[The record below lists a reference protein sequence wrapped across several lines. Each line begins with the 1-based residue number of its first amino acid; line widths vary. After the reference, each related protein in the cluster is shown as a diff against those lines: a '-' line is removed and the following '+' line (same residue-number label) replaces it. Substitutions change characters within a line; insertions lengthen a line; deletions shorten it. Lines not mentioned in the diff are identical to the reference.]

1 MYVRGVLEMSIY
13 EHDEWADNVSLEDLN
28 FEDEG
33 CPCCGIDLIE
43 NSCIECGQTYADT
56 ISGDMARDEK

>member
-1 MYVRGVLEMSIY
+1 MNWS
-13 EHDEWADNVSLEDLN
+13 DNVSLEDLN
-28 FEDEG
+28 FEDEEG

>member
-1 MYVRGVLEMSIY
+1 MYVRGVLKMNWS
-13 EHDEWADNVSLEDLN
+13 DNVSLEDLN
-28 FEDEG
+28 FEDEEG

-56 ISGDMARDEK
+56 ISGDMTRDEK

>member
-1 MYVRGVLEMSIY
+1 MYVRGVLKMNWS
-13 EHDEWADNVSLEDLN
+13 DNVSLEDLN

-43 NSCIECGQTYADT
+43 NSCIECGNTYADT
-56 ISGDMARDEK
+56 ISGDMTRDEK